1 MTGGMDEM
9 IGLGVV
15 ISLKDALS
23 AGAGRVISKLEE
35 LEQKAK
41 GSAAG
46 VTTAL
51 REMKGGFALFLAGAA
66 VLAGLNA
73 ATGTAQ
79 QFSSAIARVSTVV
92 DSATISTAQ
101 LRKTALDLSAT
112 YGGGAAKQ
120 ADALYYTLST
130 GIKDAAKATDML
142 GVANRFAIGGVTD
155 VTTATRGLAY
165 VTAAYAAQNVS
176 AAHAAD
182 LLFKT
187 SAAGLSTP
195 EELAQ
200 SIGLVADTAANTGVR
215 VEELAAAIGTAT
227 QSMTSESA
235 IAGFRQMLANISHP
249 MKTAR
254 EEAARLGVEFNSAHL
269 RSVGFAQFLHEI
281 VSSAKYTPESLEK
294 LFHSVE
300 GRSVAMALAAEQGQ
314 KFVGVLNDMQHAA
327 GASDEAFRKVAGTS
341 EFQQK
346 LLDAGVNRAIIA
358 IGAALEPV
366 KARIIGALASI
377 VAAFNRLPEP
387 VINLLTRFVA
397 LSAALASVAGLF
409 LMAKGALYL
418 YGVAAAYVGPI
429 LTTMWGSLAAAAPW
443 FVAIAAAAGLLY
455 LAWTE
460 DFGGIKTAVL
470 DWYNSIALV
479 VEGVVELFGSSS
491 GGVGQIPQKLH
502 QQLVDKGL
510 WPIVRDLFVWGERI
524 RDFYTGLWAGFKAG
538 AQIALAPLGLV
549 LRAVVAITDGLGW
562 LYRKVAQVF
571 GAPTVAGT
579 RVMADSLRSIG
590 KLVGVIAGAWVA
602 VAAAARAAA
611 VAQGA
616 MAIGGALFGG
626 KGGGAPSL
634 GGSGF
639 PVKVT
644 NWPVGIGGAG
654 GGSAGSMLGSARSAL
669 SWAGVAATGF
679 IARFA
684 PGVAATLATSVSTLA
699 AGGTMAALV
708 TVALPL
714 ALAALV
720 GVGIG
725 LLLDQ
730 LGVDDW
736 IAKKLAD
743 PEGEA
748 NRRADLFKQ
757 QLDEQTA
764 KRRDLVAQY
773 ESQGLSHGLAV
784 YRADHPEAAN
794 PAAPAQAGAQPQR
807 SRIELNVNLDGKAL
821 HRSVVEHEQAVEERT
836 YGAVAR

>member
-51 REMKGGFALFLAGAA
+51 REMKGGFAVFLAGAA
-66 VLAGLNA
+66 VLTGLNA
-73 ATGTAQ
+73 ATGKAQ
-79 QFSSAIARVSTVV
+79 EFSSAIARVSTVV

-165 VTAAYAAQNVS
+165 VTAAYASQNVS

-227 QSMTSESA
+227 QSMTSEAA

-249 MKTAR
+249 MKDAR
-254 EEAARLGVEFNSAHL
+254 EEAQRLGVEFNSTHL

-300 GRSVAMALAAEQGQ
+300 GRSVAMALAAERGS

-346 LLDAGVNRAIIA
+346 LLDGKVNDALVA

-366 KARIIGALASI
+366 KARIIGALAAI
-377 VAAFNRLPEP
+377 VAVFNRLPEP

-397 LSAALASVAGLF
+397 LAAALASVAGLF

-429 LTTMWGSLAAAAPW
+429 VSTMMGSLAAAAPW
-443 FVAIAAAAGLLY
+443 FVALAAAAGLLY

-479 VEGVVELFGSSS
+479 VEGVVELFGSSA

-524 RDFYTGLWAGFKAG
+524 RDFYTGIWSGFKAG
-538 AQIALAPLGLV
+538 AQIALAPLGV
-549 LRAVVAITDGLGW
+549 LLRVIVAIGDVLGW

-590 KLVGVIAGAWVA
+590 KLVGLIAGAWVA

-626 KGGGAPSL
+626 KGGGAPAL
-634 GGSGF
+634 GGGSGF

-654 GGSAGSMLGSARSAL
+654 GSTGSMLGTARSAL

-684 PGVAATLATSVSTLA
+684 PGVAATLATSVSSLA
-699 AGGTMAALV
+699 AGGAMAALV

-784 YRADHPEAAN
+784 YRADHPEAQN
-794 PAAPAQAGAQPQR
+794 PAAPAQGTAPQQR
-807 SRIELNVNLDGKAL
+807 SRIDLHVNLDGKAI